1 MKVYRKYKNLYGLFF
16 LTIFSVFIAVCFGI
30 YTGNLMKKIPK
41 DIYVESNKTTT
52 IELNLPVTADNV
64 VQTVDF
70 KKPVTF
76 IANNT
81 GTYKMDLKL
90 FGLFDVSPVNVNVV
104 EQKNVYPCGFQAG
117 LYMKTDGVLVV
128 KTENIKDEYGN
139 FISPC
144 ENIIRA
150 GDYIVAV
157 NGKVV
162 SKKEELMDMVSEF
175 SSDEMVFTVRRNN
188 SNIDVSIRPVKNENG
203 EYKAGLWVKDD
214 AQGIGTVTF
223 IDENGNFGAL
233 GHGISDTDTENMLQI
248 SEGAL
253 YRTNIISIVK
263 GADGTPGEFIGTIDY
278 RKSNILGQINVNC
291 SNGVYGTI
299 NKELIDEYNLT
310 LLPVGYSYEA
320 HKGEAL
326 IRMYVKGELK
336 EYPIVIEDLSNSES
350 KNITFRVTSQELLDM
365 TNGIVQ
371 GMSGCPIIQ
380 DGKIIGAVT
389 HVFIDNSKCGYG
401 IYLEKML
408 GN

>member
-1 MKVYRKYKNLYGLFF
+1 MKVYCKYKNLYRLFF
-16 LTIFSVFIAVCFGI
+16 LTVFSVFVAVCFGI
-30 YTGNLMKKIPK
+30 YMGHLVKKIPK

-52 IELNLPVTADNV
+52 IELNLPVTGDNV

-76 IANNT
+76 VANNT

-90 FGLFDVSPVNVNVV
+90 FGLFDVSTVNVNVV
-104 EQKNVYPCGFQAG
+104 EQKNVYPCGFQTG

-128 KTENIKDEYGN
+128 KTENIEDEYGN
-139 FISPC
+139 LISPC

-157 NGKVV
+157 NGNVV
-162 SKKEELMDMVSEF
+162 SKKTELIDILNDF
-175 SSDEMVFTVRRNN
+175 SSDELVFTVRRNN
-188 SNIDVSIRPVKNENG
+188 AQIDVSICPVKNENG

-233 GHGISDTDTENMLQI
+233 GHGISDTDTEKMLEI

-278 RKSNILGQINVNC
+278 KKSNVLGTIQINRA
-291 SNGVYGTI
+291 NGVYGTI
-299 NKELIDEYNLT
+299 DKDLINEYNLSMM
-310 LLPVGYSYEA
+310 PVGYSYEA
-320 HKGEAL
+320 HKGEAF

-336 EYPIVIEDLSNSES
+336 EYPIMIEELSNSEN

-408 GN
+408 GD